1 MALPWAVISWPFR
14 PKQHYRYPS
23 SSCIE
28 DSKPFGPLKKLLALV
43 NLRRTIVTENDL
55 VKICGSMKFLK
66 TCIQI
71 LFDSFIINLSKIH
84 IILIY
89 NIINSYFT
97 IFIDIMTEN
106 EQIYSI
112 NTLYIIYIILNIN
125 LFNK

>member
-1 MALPWAVISWPFR
+1 
-14 PKQHYRYPS
+14 
-23 SSCIE
+23 
-28 DSKPFGPLKKLLALV
+28 
-43 NLRRTIVTENDL
+43 
-55 VKICGSMKFLK
+55 MKFLK